1 MMKTALI
8 IGMTGWLALAAGAQ
22 TARVI
27 LLDFEDQTGMASD
40 PRLGGAIDSA
50 QLASKGLYMTAE
62 KLLEHPGIRLIDRRD
77 FLAGLRA
84 ADVAEGGAAHRV
96 SRLEVARAL
105 NADVLVRGN
114 LAAFSVG
121 TQTVRQGGHQAEFAR
136 VSLRVVLE
144 ALDVVDGAV
153 VAIGTGRASKNL
165 RQTPALQTVLSEDD
179 ILELFDAA
187 VIDAVPAMTEGLER
201 RMAALQQRERVNLTV
216 MTTDDPAMVEIN
228 GVLVGTTPM
237 EALPL
242 YAGDHLL
249 RVTRA
254 GYETITR
261 RIMITRDMRVTVP
274 MLRTDLTAEERFEIL
289 RGVDMRV
296 FVIDGKPDL
305 LIQTIQ

>member
-1 MMKTALI
+1 MKTAMI
-8 IGMTGWLALAAGAQ
+8 IGLAGWLAVAASAQ

-40 PRLGGAIDSA
+40 PRLGGAIDRA
-50 QLASKGLYMTAE
+50 QLASKGLYLAAE

-77 FLAGLRA
+77 FLGGLRE
-84 ADVAEGGAAHRV
+84 ADEADGGAAHRV

-105 NADVLVRGN
+105 NADVLVRGS
-114 LAAFSVG
+114 LTAFSVG
-121 TQTVRQGGHQAEFAR
+121 TQTVRQGGHQAEFSR

-153 VAIGTGRASKNL
+153 VAIGTGRASKNV
-165 RQTPALQTVLSEDD
+165 RQTAALETVLSEDD
-179 ILELFDAA
+179 VLELFDAA

-201 RMAALQQRERVNLTV
+201 RLAALQQRDRVHLSV
-216 MTTDDPAMVEIN
+216 KTTDDPAMVEIN

-237 EALPL
+237 EGLPL
-242 YAGDHLL
+242 YAGDHLI
-249 RVTRA
+249 RITRA
-254 GYETITR
+254 GYETIR
-261 RIMITRDMRVTVP
+261 RRLMITQDLQVTVP
-274 MLRTDLTAEERFEIL
+274 MLRTDLTAEERLEIL

-296 FVIDGKPDL
+296 FVIDGQPDL